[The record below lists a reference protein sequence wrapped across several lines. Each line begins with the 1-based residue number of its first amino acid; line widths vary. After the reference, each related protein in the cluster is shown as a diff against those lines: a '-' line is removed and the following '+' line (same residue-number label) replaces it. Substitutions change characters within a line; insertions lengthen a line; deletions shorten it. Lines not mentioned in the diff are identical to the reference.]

1 MDDNLRRLIAFVCG
15 CYVNKTLN
23 NNQYVPTR
31 IYDCE
36 TNEYIPMN
44 IQFNDYGFNLYDYGR
59 CSYANGNGKYIYDFA
74 TQQTVCCVYNNICFN
89 GFVADTS
96 FQGIANGFNVSITD
110 FENKKYFNYKIS

>member
-15 CYVNKTLN
+15 CYVNKTFN

-31 IYDCE
+31 IFDYE
-36 TNEYIPMN
+36 MNEYIPMN

-74 TQQTVCCVYNNICFN
+74 TKQTVCWYIIILVLMDLLQINLFKVLLMDLM
-89 GFVADTS
+89 FL
-96 FQGIANGFNVSITD
+96 
-110 FENKKYFNYKIS
+110 